1 MNPTAKGLC
10 MRTSCAYHS
19 KSVGSCDYLLIA
31 GRRRGC
37 SIEDCDKYRKKK
49 KGDPGLR
56 PVPDA
61 SLKER
66 ASIIDG
72 IMKGN

>member
-1 MNPTAKGLC
+1 MNPTLKGQC
-10 MRTSCAYHS
+10 MRKNCAYHS
-19 KSVGSCDYLLIA
+19 KSVGSCYYLLIA
-31 GRRRGC
+31 GHRRGC
-37 SIEDCDKYRKKK
+37 SIENFDKYLKKK

-61 SLKER
+61 SVKETAR
-66 ASIIDG
+66 IIDG

>member
-1 MNPTAKGLC
+1 MNPTLKGQC
-10 MRTSCAYHS
+10 VRKSCAYHS
-19 KSVGSCDYLLIA
+19 KSVGSCDYLLIT

-49 KGDPGLR
+49 KGDLGLQ
-56 PVPDA
+56 PEPDA
-61 SLKER
+61 SMKETAR
-66 ASIIDG
+66 IIDG

>member
-10 MRTSCAYHS
+10 MRKNCAYHS
-19 KSVGSCDYLLIA
+19 KIA

-37 SIEDCDKYRKKK
+37 SIEECDKYRKKK

-56 PVPDA
+56 PAPDA
-61 SLKER
+61 SAKETAR
-66 ASIIDG
+66 IVDG
-72 IMKGN
+72 IMKGR